1 MVRRT
6 PTSLTVAIRGHFT
19 DRMRELAERHGMSL
33 SKLLKDAMLVYGGQV
48 DAGYEPGT
56 RLASW
61 TPDETE

>member
-6 PTSLTVAIRGHFT
+6 PTSL
-19 DRMRELAERHGMSL
+19 
-33 SKLLKDAMLVYGGQV
+33 LVYGGQV